1 MNLIRKGELAKKI
14 LITDGLPG
22 CGKTMLSPI
31 LSSLKR
37 VEMYYF
43 AFEIE
48 FILRMSSFKKIKT
61 DAAISL
67 VRMLTDYK
75 LYNSMMSREINF
87 RDLDLSSVTR
97 HHNYK
102 NYIKR
107 LKSEGDKLVPQ
118 KIKYEKPILHLTTH
132 DLLNYSE
139 FIVKALK
146 ERLTYVELTRHP
158 IDMINQQRLNMINHF
173 NNPRSIQVE
182 FDYQNKPIPY
192 WAMNWKKVFMKNNN
206 INRAILN
213 VEKMYKLNLKNR
225 KKIKKILNKNF
236 ISIPFER
243 FVLNPHIYIKKVS
256 KALNT
261 TSTKFTKLELINQN
275 IPRVSF
281 YNTPQTKLYKRAGGS
296 LSNVS
301 SREADIKR
309 KIQLFIKKG
318 ASKDNLKKLNDLS
331 KHYETNFLKY
341 DKQN

>member
-48 FILRMSSFKKIKT
+48 FILRMSSFKKIKK

-67 VRMLTDYK
+67 IRMLTDYK
-75 LYNSMMSREINF
+75 LYNSMMSREINL

-107 LKSEGDKLVPQ
+107 LKSKGDKLIPK

-132 DLLNYSE
+132 DILNYSE
-139 FIVKALK
+139 LLVSALK
-146 ERLTYVELTRHP
+146 SRLTYVELIRHP
-158 IDMINQQRLNMINHF
+158 IDMINQQRLNMINHYD
-173 NNPRSIQVE
+173 NPRSIQVE
-182 FDYQNKPIPY
+182 FDYQNKPLPY
-192 WAMNWKKVFMKNNN
+192 WAINWKKDFMQNNN

-213 VEKMYKLNLKNR
+213 IEKMYKLNLKNR
-225 KKIKKILNKNF
+225 KKIKFKLKKNF
-236 ISIPFER
+236 ISVPFEK
-243 FVLNPHIYIKKVS
+243 FVIDPNRYIEKIS
-256 KALNT
+256 RALK
-261 TSTKFTKLELINQN
+261 TSSNKFTKLELIKQN
-275 IPRVSF
+275 IPRDF
-281 YNTPQTKLYKRAGGS
+281 FFNTPQTELYKSAGGS
-296 LSNVS
+296 LSEVS
-301 SREADIKR
+301 SREEDIKR
-309 KIQLFIKKG
+309 KIKLFIKKG
-318 ASKDNLKKLNDLS
+318 ASKKNIKKIIDLS
-331 KHYETNFLKY
+331 KHYENNFLKN
-341 DKQN
+341 DK